1 MAIIYHVKSNVFQL
15 DGKNST
21 YLIGVYDNKFVT
33 SLYYGKKLE
42 ILKPE
47 RLSVI
52 RELGFS
58 PSPNDYFYQRSV
70 SLDTLPQECPSFGYG
85 DFRIPAI
92 TIEQN
97 DGSRCVDL
105 RYKSYEILSEKPQI
119 TGMPS
124 LRDDGNC
131 DTLKITLKDEL
142 TSVEV
147 DLYYNV
153 YNDRDVITRHMV
165 IRNEGNE
172 EVRVTKAMSCSFDL
186 RDNNFNFLQLVGTHC
201 EERHIETT
209 PLRHGITKIESRRTS
224 SSHMLNPFMALLRK
238 DTTEDVGEV
247 YGINLVY
254 SGSYEGCIEV
264 DQRHTTRLQMG
275 ISSFDF
281 EWPLK
286 AKEQF
291 ETPEVVMVYSANGL
305 NAMSLQFH
313 DLYNDCLLKKHY
325 HHPIVV
331 NNWEATYFGFD
342 EEKLD
347 KLVGAAKGLGIETFV
362 LDDGWFGKRNN
373 DECSLGDWI
382 VNKDKLPNGLQGV
395 ADICKKNGLKF
406 GLWFEPEMISI
417 DSDLYRA
424 HPDYAIA
431 LKGRE
436 HLHSRCQMVLD
447 LSRKEVCDYVI
458 KAMSDVIDNVDI
470 SYIKW
475 DFNRN
480 ITETYSKQLSHKY
493 VLGLYYILET
503 LTSKYPNIMIEGCSG
518 GGGRFDPAMLYY
530 TPQIWTS
537 DDSDA
542 IERLFIQYGTSL
554 VYPPTTMVGHVSV
567 TPNHQTG
574 RVTPFKTRGIV
585 AMSANFGYE
594 LNPQVLS
601 EQERELVRQQ
611 THEYKHLRKLIY
623 KSDFYRLRSPFGG
636 NDCAWSFVSKNK
648 NDVYVMYVRILNA
661 ATNEFDWL
669 KLKGLHPNRI
679 YQNVETKEK
688 FTGSELMN
696 AGILLPRHPYDFNG
710 LMYHFKVVKE

>member
-1 MAIIYHVKSNVFQL
+1 MSITYHVQSNVFQL

-21 YLIGVYDNKFVT
+21 YLIGIYDQRYLLT
-33 SLYYGKKLE
+33 LYYGAKIE

-47 RLSVI
+47 RLEVI

-58 PSPNDYFYQRSV
+58 PSPNEYFYKRAV
-70 SLDTLPQECPSFGYG
+70 SLDTLPQECPTFGYG
-85 DFRIPAI
+85 DFRIPSLMV
-92 TIEQN
+92 EQE
-97 DGSRCVDL
+97 DGSRCLDL
-105 RYKSYEILSEKPQI
+105 RYKSYELLSDKPSI

-124 LRDDGNC
+124 LHQDDNC
-131 DTLKITLKDEL
+131 DTLKITLRDEL
-142 TSVEV
+142 TQIEV

-153 YNDRDVITRHMV
+153 YGDRDVITRHCV
-165 IRNEGNE
+165 IRNQGNKK
-172 EVRVTKAMSCSFDL
+172 VWISKAMSCSFDL
-186 RDNNFNFLQLVGTHC
+186 RDNQFNFLQLIGTHC
-201 EERHIETT
+201 EERHIELT
-209 PLRHGITKIESRRTS
+209 PLRHGISKIESRRCS

-238 DTTEDVGEV
+238 DATEDYGEV

-254 SGSYEGCIEV
+254 SGSYEGCVEV
-264 DQRHTTRLQMG
+264 DQRHTTRVQMG

-281 EWPLK
+281 SWPLNPS
-286 AKEQF
+286 EIF
-291 ETPEVVMVYSANGL
+291 ETPEVVMVYSNSGL
-305 NAMSLQFH
+305 NGMSQQFH
-313 DLYNDCLLKKHY
+313 NLYNDCLLKKHY

-331 NNWEATYFGFD
+331 NNWEATYFNFN
-342 EEKLD
+342 EEKLE
-347 KLVGAAKGLGIETFV
+347 KLIASAKGLGIETFV
-362 LDDGWFGKRNN
+362 LDDGWFGKRDN
-373 DECSLGDWI
+373 DESSLGDWI
-382 VNKDKLPNGLQGV
+382 VNKNKLPHGLQGV

-406 GLWFEPEMISI
+406 GLWFEPEMISV

-431 LKGRE
+431 LPNRP
-436 HLHSRCQMVLD
+436 HLYSRCQLVLD
-447 LSRKEVCDYVI
+447 LSRKEVCDYI
-458 KAMSDVIDNVDI
+458 IDSISNVVDHLAI

-480 ITETYSKQLSHKY
+480 ITETYNKQLGHKY
-493 VLGLYYILET
+493 VLGLYYVLET
-503 LTSKYPNIMIEGCSG
+503 LTHKYPHILIEGCSG

-542 IERLFIQYGTSL
+542 IERLYIQYGTSL

-574 RVTPFKTRGIV
+574 RLTPFKTRGIV

-601 EQERELVRQQ
+601 EEERVMVKEQ
-611 THEYKHLRKLIY
+611 TKTYASLRKVIY
-623 KSDFYRLRSPFGG
+623 HSDFYRLRSPFGG

-648 NDVYVMYVRILNA
+648 KEVYVMYVRILNG

-669 KLKGLHPNRI
+669 KLKGLQANKI

>member
-186 RDNNFNFLQLVGTHC
+186 RDNNFNFLQLIGTHC

-238 DTTEDVGEV
+238 DTTEDTGEV

-254 SGSYEGCIEV
+254 SGSYEGCVEV
-264 DQRHTTRLQMG
+264 DQRHTTRVQMG

-286 AKEQF
+286 EKEQF

-373 DECSLGDWI
+373 DECSLGDWV

-475 DFNRN
+475 DFK
-480 ITETYSKQLSHKY
+480 I
-493 VLGLYYILET
+493 
-503 LTSKYPNIMIEGCSG
+503 
-518 GGGRFDPAMLYY
+518 GRA
-530 TPQIWTS
+530 
-537 DDSDA
+537 
-542 IERLFIQYGTSL
+542 
-554 VYPPTTMVGHVSV
+554 HV
-567 TPNHQTG
+567 
-574 RVTPFKTRGIV
+574 
-585 AMSANFGYE
+585 
-594 LNPQVLS
+594 
-601 EQERELVRQQ
+601 
-611 THEYKHLRKLIY
+611 
-623 KSDFYRLRSPFGG
+623 
-636 NDCAWSFVSKNK
+636 
-648 NDVYVMYVRILNA
+648 
-661 ATNEFDWL
+661 
-669 KLKGLHPNRI
+669 
-679 YQNVETKEK
+679 
-688 FTGSELMN
+688 
-696 AGILLPRHPYDFNG
+696 
-710 LMYHFKVVKE
+710 

>member
-1 MAIIYHVKSNVFQL
+1 
-15 DGKNST
+15 
-21 YLIGVYDNKFVT
+21 
-33 SLYYGKKLE
+33 
-42 ILKPE
+42 
-47 RLSVI
+47 
-52 RELGFS
+52 
-58 PSPNDYFYQRSV
+58 
-70 SLDTLPQECPSFGYG
+70 
-85 DFRIPAI
+85 
-92 TIEQN
+92 
-97 DGSRCVDL
+97 
-105 RYKSYEILSEKPQI
+105 
-119 TGMPS
+119 
-124 LRDDGNC
+124 
-131 DTLKITLKDEL
+131 
-142 TSVEV
+142 
-147 DLYYNV
+147 
-153 YNDRDVITRHMV
+153 
-165 IRNEGNE
+165 
-172 EVRVTKAMSCSFDL
+172 
-186 RDNNFNFLQLVGTHC
+186 
-201 EERHIETT
+201 
-209 PLRHGITKIESRRTS
+209 
-224 SSHMLNPFMALLRK
+224 
-238 DTTEDVGEV
+238 
-247 YGINLVY
+247 
-254 SGSYEGCIEV
+254 
-264 DQRHTTRLQMG
+264 
-275 ISSFDF
+275 
-281 EWPLK
+281 
-286 AKEQF
+286 
-291 ETPEVVMVYSANGL
+291 
-305 NAMSLQFH
+305 
-313 DLYNDCLLKKHY
+313 
-325 HHPIVV
+325 
-331 NNWEATYFGFD
+331 
-342 EEKLD
+342 
-347 KLVGAAKGLGIETFV
+347 
-362 LDDGWFGKRNN
+362 
-373 DECSLGDWI
+373 
-382 VNKDKLPNGLQGV
+382 
-395 ADICKKNGLKF
+395 
-406 GLWFEPEMISI
+406 MISI

-542 IERLFIQYGTSL
+542 IERLYIQYGTSL

-585 AMSANFGYE
+585 AISANFGYE

-688 FTGSELMN
+688 FTGNELMN

>member
-1 MAIIYHVKSNVFQL
+1 MSITFHTQSNVFQL

-21 YLIGVYDNKFVT
+21 YLIGIYDNRYLLT
-33 SLYYGKKLE
+33 LYYGAKME

-47 RLSVI
+47 RLAVI

-58 PSPNDYFYQRSV
+58 PSPNEYFYKRSV
-70 SLDTLPQECPSFGYG
+70 SLDTLPQECPTFGYG
-85 DFRIPAI
+85 DFRIPSLMI
-92 TIEQN
+92 KQE
-97 DGSRCVDL
+97 DGSRCLDL
-105 RYKSYEILSEKPQI
+105 RYKSYELLSDKPMI
-119 TGMPS
+119 EGMPS
-124 LRDDGNC
+124 LRQDENC
-131 DTLKITLKDEL
+131 DTLKITLMDEL
-142 TSVEV
+142 TKIEV
-147 DLYYNV
+147 DLYYHV
-153 YNDRDVITRHMV
+153 YGDRDVITRHCV
-165 IRNEGNE
+165 IRNQGTQKVEIK
-172 EVRVTKAMSCSFDL
+172 KAMSCSFDL
-186 RDNNFNFLQLVGTHC
+186 RDNQFNFLQLIGTHC
-201 EERHIETT
+201 EERHIELT
-209 PLRHGITKIESRRTS
+209 PLRHGISKIESRRCS

-238 DTTEDVGEV
+238 DATEYSGEV

-254 SGSYEGCIEV
+254 SGSYEGCVEV
-264 DQRHTTRLQMG
+264 DQRHTTRVQMG

-281 EWPLK
+281 SWPLNPMEK
-286 AKEQF
+286 F
-291 ETPEVVMVYSANGL
+291 ETPEVVMVYSNRGL
-305 NAMSLQFH
+305 NAMSQQFH
-313 DLYNDCLLKKHY
+313 NLYNDCLLKKQY

-331 NNWEATYFGFD
+331 NNWEATYFNFN
-342 EEKLD
+342 EEKLE
-347 KLVGAAKGLGIETFV
+347 KLIASAKGLGIETFV
-362 LDDGWFGKRNN
+362 LDDGWFGKRDN
-373 DECSLGDWI
+373 DESSLGDWI
-382 VNKDKLPNGLQGV
+382 VNQKKLPHGLQGI

-406 GLWFEPEMISI
+406 GLWFEPEMISV
-417 DSDLYRA
+417 DSELYKM

-431 LKGRE
+431 LPNRP
-436 HLHSRCQMVLD
+436 HIYSRCQLVLD
-447 LSRKEVCDYVI
+447 LSRKEVCDYI
-458 KAMSDVIDNVDI
+458 IQAMSNVVDKLDI

-480 ITETYSKQLSHKY
+480 ITETYNQQEAHKY

-503 LTSKYPNIMIEGCSG
+503 LTNKYPHILIEGCSG

-542 IERLFIQYGTSL
+542 IERLYIQYGTSL

-574 RVTPFKTRGIV
+574 RLTPFKTRGIV

-601 EQERELVRQQ
+601 EEERQMVKEQ
-611 THEYKHLRKLIY
+611 TKIYSSLRKVIY
-623 KSDFYRLRSPFGG
+623 NSDFYRLRSPFGG

-648 NDVYVMYVRILNA
+648 NEVYVMYVRILNG

-669 KLKGLHPNRI
+669 KLKGLNENKV

-710 LMYHFKVVKE
+710 LLYHFKVVKE

>member
-1 MAIIYHVKSNVFQL
+1 MSITYHVQSNVFQL

-21 YLIGVYDNKFVT
+21 YLIGVYDNRFLT

-42 ILKPE
+42 ILNPS
-47 RLSVI
+47 RLMVT

-58 PSPNDYFYQRSV
+58 PSPHEDFYKRYV
-70 SLDTLPQECPSFGYG
+70 SLDTLPSECPSFGYG

-97 DGSRCVDL
+97 DGSRCLDL
-105 RYKSYEILSEKPQI
+105 RYAGYEILTKKPSI
-119 TGMPS
+119 KGMPS
-124 LRDDGNC
+124 LKEDDNC
-131 DTLKITLKDEL
+131 DTLKIILKDKL
-142 TSVEV
+142 TKVEV
-147 DLYYNV
+147 NLYYNV
-153 YNDRDVITRHMV
+153 YNDRDVITRHMI
-165 IRNEGNE
+165 IRNKGDEKINI
-172 EVRVTKAMSCSFDL
+172 TKAMSCSFDL
-186 RDNNFNFLQLVGTHC
+186 RDNNFNLLQLIGCHC
-201 EERHIETT
+201 EERHIEVT
-209 PLRHGITKIESRRTS
+209 PLRHGISKIESRRGS
-224 SSHMLNPFMALLRK
+224 SSHMLNPFFALLRK

-254 SGSYEGCIEV
+254 SGSYEGTIEV
-264 DQRHTTRLQMG
+264 DQRHTTRVQMG

-281 EWPLK
+281 SWPLDV
-286 AKEQF
+286 KESF
-291 ETPEVVMVYSANGL
+291 ETPEVVMVYSNGGL
-305 NAMSLQFH
+305 NGMSQQFH
-313 DLYNDCLLKKHY
+313 NLYNDCLLKKQY
-325 HHPIVV
+325 YHPIVV

-347 KLVGAAKGLGIETFV
+347 KLISSAKGLGIETFV

-373 DECSLGDWI
+373 DESSLGDWY
-382 VNKDKLPNGLQGV
+382 VNKEKLPHGLEGV
-395 ADICKKNGLKF
+395 AEMCKKNGLKF
-406 GLWFEPEMISI
+406 GLWFEPEMISE

-424 HPDYAIA
+424 HPDYAI
-431 LKGRE
+431 KIPNRP
-436 HLHSRCQMVLD
+436 HLYSRCQLVLD
-447 LSRKEVCDYVI
+447 LSRKEVCDYI
-458 KAMSDVIDNVDI
+458 IDAISKVVDKLDI

-480 ITETYSKQLSHKY
+480 ISETYSKQLTHKY
-493 VLGLYYILET
+493 VLGLYYVLET
-503 LTSKYPNIMIEGCSG
+503 LTKKYPKIMIEGCSG

-542 IERLFIQYGTSL
+542 IERLYIQYGTSL

-594 LNPQVLS
+594 LNPQVLT
-601 EQERELVRQQ
+601 EQEREMVKDQ
-611 THEYKHLRKLIY
+611 TKTYRNLKKVIY
-623 KSDFYRLRSPFGG
+623 NSDFYRLRNPFGG
-636 NDCAWSFVSKNK
+636 KDCAWSFVRKDK
-648 NDVYVMYVRILNA
+648 KEVYVMYVRILNS

-669 KLKGLHPNRI
+669 VLKGLDSKKI
-679 YQNVETKEK
+679 YVNVETNEK
-688 FTGSELMN
+688 FSGSELMS

-710 LMYHFKVVKE
+710 IMYHFKEDKE

>member
-1 MAIIYHVKSNVFQL
+1 MSITFHVNHNVFQL

-21 YLIGVYDNKFVT
+21 YLIGIYDNSYLL

-42 ILKPE
+42 ILNPS
-47 RLSVI
+47 RLMVT

-58 PSPNDYFYQRSV
+58 PSPSEAFHKRYI
-70 SLDTLPQECPSFGYG
+70 SLDTLPQECPTFGYG
-85 DFRIPAI
+85 DFRIPSVMV
-92 TIEQN
+92 EQE
-97 DGSRCVDL
+97 DGSRCLDL
-105 RYKSYEILSEKPQI
+105 RYKSYELLSDKPLI
-119 TGMPS
+119 PGMPS
-124 LRDDGNC
+124 LKQDDNC

-142 TSVEV
+142 TQVEV

-153 YNDRDVITRHMV
+153 YGERDVITRHCV
-165 IRNEGNE
+165 IRNEGTQK
-172 EVRVTKAMSCSFDL
+172 VTISKAMSCSFDL
-186 RDNNFNFLQLVGTHC
+186 RDNNFNMLQLIGTHC
-201 EERHIETT
+201 EERHIELT
-209 PLRHGITKIESRRTS
+209 PLRHGISKIESRRCS

-238 DTTEDVGEV
+238 DTTEYSGEV

-254 SGSYEGCIEV
+254 SGSYEGSIEV
-264 DQRHTTRLQMG
+264 DQRHTTRVQMG

-281 EWPLK
+281 AWPLNP
-286 AKEQF
+286 KERF
-291 ETPEVVMVYSANGL
+291 DTPEVVMVYSNSGL
-305 NAMSLQFH
+305 NAMSQQFH
-313 DLYNDCLLKKHY
+313 NLYNECLLKKHY

-331 NNWEATYFGFD
+331 NNWEATYFNFN
-342 EEKLD
+342 EEKLE
-347 KLVGAAKGLGIETFV
+347 KLIASAKGLGIETFV
-362 LDDGWFGKRNN
+362 LDDGWFGKRDN
-373 DECSLGDWI
+373 DESSLGDWF
-382 VNKDKLPNGLQGV
+382 VNKNKLPHGLQGV
-395 ADICKKNGLKF
+395 SDICKKNGLKF
-406 GLWFEPEMISI
+406 GLWFEPEMISV
-417 DSDLYRA
+417 DSDLYRV

-431 LKGRE
+431 LKNRP
-436 HLHSRCQMVLD
+436 HIYSRCQLVLD
-447 LSRKEVCDYVI
+447 LSRKEVCDYII
-458 KAMSDVIDNVDI
+458 KAISDVVDDLNI

-480 ITETYSKQLSHKY
+480 ISESYSKQLGHKY

-503 LTSKYPNIMIEGCSG
+503 LTTKYPNIMIEGCSG

-601 EQERELVRQQ
+601 QEEREMVKQQ
-611 THEYKHLRKLIY
+611 TKTYASLRKVIY
-623 KSDFYRLRSPFGG
+623 NSDFYRLRNPFGG

-648 NDVYVMYVRILNA
+648 KDVYVMYVRILNA

-669 KLKGLHPNRI
+669 TLKGLDPNKV
-679 YQNVETKEK
+679 YMNVETKEK
-688 FTGSELMN
+688 FSGSELMS

-710 LMYHFKVVKE
+710 LMYHFKVVRE